1 MNVDLSIIENKV
13 NSEYEVRL
21 VIDDLQPQTWYFDNE
36 ADAQIC
42 FDVINRF
49 FDVIEDQLSEGNL

>member
-1 MNVDLSIIENKV
+1 MNIDLSIIENKAH
-13 NSEYEVRL
+13 SEYEVRL

-36 ADAQIC
+36 MDAQIC
-42 FDVINRF
+42 FDAINRF

>member
-1 MNVDLSIIENKV
+1 MNTDLSIIENKAH
-13 NSEYEVRL
+13 SEYEVRL

-36 ADAQIC
+36 MDAQIC